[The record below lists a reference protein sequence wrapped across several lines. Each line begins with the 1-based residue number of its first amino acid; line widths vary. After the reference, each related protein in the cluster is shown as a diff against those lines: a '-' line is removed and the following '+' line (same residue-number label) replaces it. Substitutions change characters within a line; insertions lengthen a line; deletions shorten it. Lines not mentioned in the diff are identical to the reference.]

1 MLVAA
6 LTHHQ
11 VMPSFL
17 DFVFPFGNQEYLE
30 DFYFSG
36 LREETRLQ
44 SPATGLVLPQ
54 LGRSGKEIRLCYN
67 LKSVEISKRN
77 AQWPWS
83 IRQTAVYHSFDVE
96 TGKAF
101 WIMVKGNQLIKN
113 RIEAATERSALDSSG
128 LKSFESTA
136 QAFASSLATH
146 LVLCDWCHEEWR
158 WYLNYLE
165 KRLQDATRRSLAII
179 IEPEPSL
186 FEETAQYEGKPV
198 SSPSILRTVTNFT
211 KRTLSTATRRT
222 KSSTGLEKTPI
233 QIPFPIP
240 STPPS
245 LPQSP
250 SPPTRP
256 PPPPTVPPGM
266 PGGIPNDYRAEEE
279 EDFTFKNLQLVQ
291 HFEDKA
297 NEVAP
302 VLEANIDILTEMRE
316 HYQSVLRSEECPDE
330 IKTGCQREFAE
341 FNKRITH
348 IVTDLQRQRSRTQ
361 ILSHLLSDRKSLV
374 RSHSF
379 GPLNLYTEGI
389 SKRI

>member
-1 MLVAA
+1 MIMAA

-11 VMPSFL
+11 VMASFL
-17 DFVFPFGNQEYLE
+17 DFVFPFGNQEYPE

-44 SPATGLVLPQ
+44 SPTTGLVLPQ

-67 LKSVEISKRN
+67 LKSVEMSQRN
-77 AQWPWS
+77 PQWPWS

-101 WIMVKGNQLIKN
+101 WIVVKGNQLIKN
-113 RIEAATERSALDSSG
+113 RIQAATEQSALGSSG

-136 QAFASSLATH
+136 HAFASSLATH

-165 KRLQDATRRSLAII
+165 KRFQDATRRSLAII
-179 IEPEPSL
+179 IEPERSL
-186 FEETAQYEGKPV
+186 FEEPAQYDEKPA

-211 KRTLSTATRRT
+211 KRTLSTTTKRS
-222 KSSTGLEKTPI
+222 KSSTGLEQTPI

-245 LPQSP
+245 PPQSP
-250 SPPTRP
+250 PPPTRP
-256 PPPPTVPPGM
+256 PAPPTVPPGL
-266 PGGIPNDYRAEEE
+266 PGGMPNDRHAEEE

-291 HFEDKA
+291 HFEEKV
-297 NEVAP
+297 NEVA
-302 VLEANIDILTEMRE
+302 
-316 HYQSVLRSEECPDE
+316 RSC
-330 IKTGCQREFAE
+330 
-341 FNKRITH
+341 
-348 IVTDLQRQRSRTQ
+348 S
-361 ILSHLLSDRKSLV
+361 
-374 RSHSF
+374 
-379 GPLNLYTEGI
+379 
-389 SKRI
+389 